1 MAKKRRKSRKL
12 SRKSSSRK
20 SRHGILKRLE
30 RSLDK
35 MGASTKYGGVSF
47 RRARKQLGRGGRPR
61 KGGLP
66 PQLRG
71 KGVVGTVLAATGLR
85 PKKRSLK
92 ALIRLTGGYA
102 SPEQLSDAVEAG
114 ALTKDE
120 AWLLDAHYQ
129 KARNARANR
138 ATLGKRGGMSR
149 PKANRSAR
157 GRARRPTTTS
167 SSGDWVVFERK
178 SKKVLGLVKGPP
190 GTGYGVA
197 VMTVKY
203 NEPYKGAKYVG
214 KRLPDGVDF
223 DVRPKG

>member
-1 MAKKRRKSRKL
+1 MAKKKRRKSRK
-12 SRKSSSRK
+12 SSRK
-20 SRHGILKRLE
+20 SRHGVLKRLE

-47 RRARKQLGRGGRPR
+47 KRARKQLGRGGRPR

-85 PKKRSLK
+85 PKKRSLR

-149 PKANRSAR
+149 PKVKSAR
-157 GRARRPTTTS
+157 SSKAWPPSIPRGQKERPVRTLMGIVGLTS
-167 SSGDWVVFERK
+167 GGFVKPSDEGKIRKAYQKGLINELEANTLITRFVYGD
-178 SKKVLGLVKGPP
+178 
-190 GTGYGVA
+190 T
-197 VMTVKY
+197 
-203 NEPYKGAKYVG
+203 
-214 KRLPDGVDF
+214 
-223 DVRPKG
+223 